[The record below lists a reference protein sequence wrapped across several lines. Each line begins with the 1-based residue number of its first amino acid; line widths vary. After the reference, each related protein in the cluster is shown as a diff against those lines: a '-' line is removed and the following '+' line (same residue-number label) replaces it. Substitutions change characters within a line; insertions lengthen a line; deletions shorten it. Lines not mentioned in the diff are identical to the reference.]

1 VSARANA
8 WFIGPVY
15 DSLCLNDQFPFLG
28 PSKRPFH
35 LPAAEGAGYPKRM
48 FELIRNVRVPL
59 RRLLFWAAMFL
70 ALVMAVLPHPPE
82 IPGEPSDKVQHMIA
96 FATLG
101 VLGTWAYVAAP
112 LLQLL
117 GGLSLFGALI
127 EVVQAIPA
135 LHRDSD
141 VKDWIA
147 DTLACGMVLLIVR
160 WRRSR
165 SRRAEQSR

>member
-1 VSARANA
+1 
-8 WFIGPVY
+8 
-15 DSLCLNDQFPFLG
+15 
-28 PSKRPFH
+28 
-35 LPAAEGAGYPKRM
+35 
-48 FELIRNVRVPL
+48 
-59 RRLLFWAAMFL
+59 
-70 ALVMAVLPHPPE
+70 
-82 IPGEPSDKVQHMIA
+82 MIA